1 MLIKHKNLCQ
11 ENQQLTTSPDSH
23 IYWKKYFDK
32 NLLYF
37 RIMLILKL
45 KIKKKI
51 LVSETKQ
58 LTFINKS
65 QYVMVIIMNQT

>member
-11 ENQQLTTSPDSH
+11 ENQQLTSSPDSH
-23 IYWKKYFDK
+23 IYWRKNFDK
-32 NLLYF
+32 NPFYF

-45 KIKKKI
+45 IIKKKI

-58 LTFINKS
+58 LTFINKN
-65 QYVMVIIMNQT
+65 QYVMDIIMNQT